1 MSYASPV
8 SLRRRYFLFLV
19 AFAHLIARVVE
30 QSSYIF
36 VLKGHPDKEQTIL
49 SKRVQEGVIK
59 EAVGPIEKVEV
70 LPLCEHP
77 DIGSLLVGLLFVFAE
92 LEEPVHMV
100 RVNSPWNSMR
110 RRTLNREYVAGRMH
124 GNGTDEIPWP
134 RSLTQCRD
142 VHSRDQTSSWSPTI
156 VRSRLPEALR

>member
-1 MSYASPV
+1 MSHASPV

-19 AFAHLIARVVE
+19 AFAPLIARVVE

-36 VLKGHPDKEQTIL
+36 LRKGHPDKEQTIL

-100 RVNSPWNSMR
+100 RVNSPWNSLR
-110 RRTLNREYVAGRMH
+110 RRTLNRAQDAGRMR
-124 GNGTDEIPWP
+124 GNGPDGITWP
-134 RSLTQCRD
+134 RVLTQGR
-142 VHSRDQTSSWSPTI
+142 VGQSRDQTSSWSPTI